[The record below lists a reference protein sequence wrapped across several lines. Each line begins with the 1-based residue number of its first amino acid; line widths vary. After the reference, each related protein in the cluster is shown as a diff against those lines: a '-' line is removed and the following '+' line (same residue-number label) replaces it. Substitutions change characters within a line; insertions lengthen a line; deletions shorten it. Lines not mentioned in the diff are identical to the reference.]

1 MQTKV
6 DKVVFDHSDG
16 FSGEVEITRGTQKI
30 KVPMEALV
38 RLVAEKVRHDRI
50 VTLQNA
56 KPSELIAKL
65 A

>member
-1 MQTKV
+1 MLTKV
-6 DKVVFDHSDG
+6 DKIVFDHADN
-16 FSGEVEITRGTQKI
+16 FTGEVQVSRGEVSM
-30 KVPMEALV
+30 KVPMDAMV

-50 VTLQNA
+50 RALENA